1 MLTPSPSTP
10 GDSVNFERVCTICG
24 RPAFCRYYGAV
35 SCEACKMFFRRMIV
49 EKLSYKCKKINN
61 CYVTSSGSP
70 LKCRACRFKRCL
82 QLGMKLPPSNYT
94 ALELR
99 NQKDDELNQL
109 IKSLKVRD
117 GKRLEV
123 YINFFT
129 TQNPSLEEIL
139 SGTKIFQSEKLRSE
153 VTPVEWSFSAIYS
166 VLNLFRSFDFIEQ
179 LDAKDKKLLF
189 QFNTFRSNVLCGG
202 MRALKDQRDKMVTP
216 SGQEIF
222 PDILVTKFN
231 ASAELINRV
240 CCQVVARLIELKVTD
255 EEFVF
260 LNLIFFCN
268 TPDSLSDAAKSI
280 LSSRQK
286 FYVSVLFQY
295 CQLTYQKS
303 APSRLNDLLSVYHVI
318 QKNTSEMQYIGIMI
332 QGFIPNFPIKKL
344 VSDTYMLGAINK

>member
-1 MLTPSPSTP
+1 MLTPSPSTS
-10 GDSVNFERVCTICG
+10 GDYDNFERVCTICG

-109 IKSLKVRD
+109 IKSLK
-117 GKRLEV
+117 
-123 YINFFT
+123 
-129 TQNPSLEEIL
+129 
-139 SGTKIFQSEKLRSE
+139 RSE

-255 EEFVF
+255 EEFVL